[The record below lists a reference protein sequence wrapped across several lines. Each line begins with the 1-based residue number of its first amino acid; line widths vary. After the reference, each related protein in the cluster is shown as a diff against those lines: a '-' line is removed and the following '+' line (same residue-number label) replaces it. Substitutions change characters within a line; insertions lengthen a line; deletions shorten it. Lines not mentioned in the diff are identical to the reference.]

1 MRTVVKRNIFLILVL
16 TFFVTSNALPVHAA
30 TVSSLIEP
38 VQLKKWI
45 DNGYRTE
52 KGERV
57 VIIDVVPGKESRESW
72 FAGDLEK
79 LKKQL
84 GKKYGEDSPAYKMLD
99 KQAQSGQ
106 LGHIP
111 GALLNISHDDLETME
126 RNDGPIMADHEVGT
140 GAAIDELLQGH
151 GITPDDVIVIT
162 SSQQTPWMACPP
174 RLWWTFY
181 YWGFTA
187 DKIKL
192 LNGGNKAYAMAEY
205 SLKHGTDQP
214 LVTPSKISVANLSA
228 RHFEARVSLQEMI
241 DLVDSGRTS
250 NGSVYLLDVRQPPA
264 AFYLKDQL
272 NAAGAQRPDGIP
284 DIYQVEGFIYNPQD
298 KLFTRIADKKQF
310 NLSQM
315 LFAKEANDGKT
326 GRIIFNPA
334 GDPPIS
340 LSNAFVAIHSVT
352 TASGNAP
359 FPIPIGGRSGDFEGI
374 IKGARLIK
382 SDSYNLTVPAIADKD
397 NRFKSR
403 EALRAVFAKAG
414 IDGTKPIIIY
424 CNAGSLG
431 SFYFYA
437 LHEVVGFDNVRM
449 YDGSWQE
456 WANLTATE
464 PVDTT
469 YVRRDVDT
477 IYPSWPALSP
487 SLMVFSGENSYLEW
501 NGTQF
506 VNSATGSPA
515 TPEQVKTG
523 GTLKGNQR
531 WDALRRS
538 EHIVFRPSK
547 TVNNPKEHR
556 TFNPAIDWPE
566 VDIVPDYEG
575 IANRIL
581 IEDRSYGQNQAKKP
595 QLSGMNG
602 N

>member
-1 MRTVVKRNIFLILVL
+1 MSILSKRNFLFTIILTAL
-16 TFFVTSNALPVHAA
+16 FNCSTLPVYAA
-30 TVSSLIEP
+30 PVGSLVEP

-52 KGERV
+52 KGEPV

-99 KQAQSGQ
+99 QQARSGQ

-111 GALLNISHDDLETME
+111 GALLNISHGDLETME

-174 RLWWTFY
+174 RLWWTLY

-214 LVTPSKISVANLSA
+214 LVTPSKISVANLPA

-241 DLVDSGRTS
+241 DLVDSGKTS

-272 NAAGAQRPDGIP
+272 NAAGVQKPDGIP
-284 DIYQVEGFIYNPQD
+284 DIYQVEGFSYNPMD
-298 KLFTRIADKKQF
+298 KLFTRTADKKQF

-315 LFAKEANDGKT
+315 LFAREANDGKT
-326 GRIIFNPA
+326 GRLIFNPA

-340 LSNAFVAIHSVT
+340 LSNRFVAIHTVT
-352 TASGNAP
+352 TASGKSP

-374 IKGARLIK
+374 IKGARLVK

-403 EALRAVFAKAG
+403 EALRAVLAKAG
-414 IDGTKPIIIY
+414 IDGSKPIIIY

-437 LHEVVGFDNVRM
+437 MHEVAGFENVRM

-456 WANLTATE
+456 WANLTAAE
-464 PVDTT
+464 PVNTS
-469 YVRRDVDT
+469 YVRRDVET
-477 IYPSWPALSP
+477 IYPSWPAMSP
-487 SLMVFSGENSYLEW
+487 SLMMFSGENSYLEW

-506 VNSATGSPA
+506 VSSATGSPA
-515 TPEQVKTG
+515 TPEQVKVG
-523 GTLKGNQR
+523 GTLKGNLR

-538 EHIVFRPSK
+538 EHIVFRPSNTANANK
-547 TVNNPKEHR
+547 EYRTYNPD
-556 TFNPAIDWPE
+556 IDWPVLE
-566 VDIVPDYEG
+566 ISPDFDG
-575 IANRIL
+575 IANKI
-581 IEDRSYGQNQAKKP
+581 IEEDRSYGQKAAIVHQ
-595 QLSGMNG
+595 
-602 N
+602 